1 MRKIKKALKA
11 MRDFFYELKK
21 YKFIVYYRMK
31 YKKSDGEIV
40 LGKRNRIHRHVR
52 ILMRKQGNVNFKNNN
67 EIFEYSKIVING
79 GNLNIGSECT
89 FGENNVFNVFADII
103 IGNGVLT
110 ADRVSF
116 ITNIHQYQDTFQWI
130 KEQPTKSGKI
140 EIGDGSW
147 LGINVTILA
156 NTIIGKNCVVG
167 ANSVVSGKFDDF
179 CVIAGNPAR
188 VIKQYDPQSKIW
200 VRR

>member
-1 MRKIKKALKA
+1 MRKIKKVLKA
-11 MRDFFYELKK
+11 MMDVFYEFKK
-21 YKFIVYYRMK
+21 NIFIVYYWMK
-31 YKKSDGEIV
+31 YKKGGGEIV
-40 LGKRNRIHRHVR
+40 FGKKNRIHRNVR
-52 ILMRKQGNVNFKNNN
+52 ILMRKQGNINLKNNN
-67 EIFEYSKIVING
+67 EIFDYSKIVING

-103 IGNGVLT
+103 IGDGVLT

-116 ITNIHQYQDTFQWI
+116 ITNIHQYQDTCQWI
-130 KEQPTKSGKI
+130 KEQPTKCGKI

-147 LGINVTILA
+147 LGINVTVLA
-156 NTIIGKNCVVG
+156 NTFIGKNCVVG

-188 VIKQYDPQSKIW
+188 VIKQYDPQLKIW
-200 VRR
+200 VRK